1 MGTATLSRTKHRS
14 AGREYDYR
22 DYSGGLQQS
31 LERTNL
37 LWLCTEMEKMSEDV
51 IDREICRRL
60 RQFAGQV
67 EFDLPLEIVQQI
79 RSKGGAVTVEMIP
92 EPLLPFYRHFAFML
106 KRRRKAREL
115 EAARAASI

>member
-1 MGTATLSRTKHRS
+1 MGTVTLARNKSRS
-14 AGREYDYR
+14 GSR
-22 DYSGGLQQS
+22 DYGDFRETRRDMQQS
-31 LERTNL
+31 VERTNL

-67 EFDLPLEIVQQI
+67 EFDLPFEVVQQI
-79 RSKGGAVTVEMIP
+79 RSRGGAVTVEIIP

-106 KRRRKAREL
+106 KRRRKARESV
-115 EAARAASI
+115 A

>member
-1 MGTATLSRTKHRS
+1 MGTATLSRTKTR
-14 AGREYDYR
+14 ATDREHDPHGAR
-22 DYSGGLQQS
+22 DYGGGLQRS

-67 EFDLPLEIVQQI
+67 EFDLPIEVVQQI
-79 RSKGGAVTVEMIP
+79 RSKGGTVTVEIIP

-106 KRRRKAREL
+106 KRRRKARESV
-115 EAARAASI
+115 A